1 MKPTAPMTYIR
12 NKPLRVSIQDL
23 SKNMKKNK
31 RLQNIN
37 MVEVYYAKYSVSK
50 SAVRPHEVYCR
61 NTPKQT
67 FGKLG
72 SSNSMQPIKLAV
84 KSLLLSN
91 PKLTLTIYMPTD
103 LWSRKS
109 VG

>member
-1 MKPTAPMTYIR
+1 MTYIR

-61 NTPKQT
+61 NTPTK
-67 FGKLG
+67 KLLA
-72 SSNSMQPIKLAV
+72 SSV
-84 KSLLLSN
+84 
-91 PKLTLTIYMPTD
+91 
-103 LWSRKS
+103 
-109 VG
+109 V